1 MSYRVKV
8 RERKKNKGAMLS
20 LYLEFMP
27 PYVAPNGECVRYENL
42 NLELYVNPANEIQEK
57 HNRMINEIAETI
69 RCERYITLVQK
80 DYIALSKDKLSGD
93 FIEYFHN
100 NCKYY
105 GIKFECSL
113 RHFRKYSNNKCQ
125 FKDIIPSY
133 CEGFKNYLLR
143 HKCLHH
149 QKKLAKNTAAAY
161 FSAFLNIV
169 SLAYKDGIL
178 STNVAANV
186 KTITW
191 KHGDSKEYLT
201 ESEIKRLEKVKFDIF
216 PEVKQASLFAI
227 YTGLRRSDV
236 LTLDWRNLHLRSK
249 KNAYMTL
256 IIHKTQNKVRLPL
269 SESAVKILGKPL
281 KEGVVFNGLTE
292 HALNKYVPMLIK
304 TAGISKHITFHRF
317 RDTFAMRLLDN
328 GVDIYTIATLL
339 GHKQVSSTQIYVRL
353 SPQKARKALMKL
365 K

>member
-8 RERKKNKGAMLS
+8 RERKKNKGVMLS

-113 RHFRKYSNNKCQ
+113 MHFRKYSGNKCQ

-143 HKCLHH
+143 HKSCIIR
-149 QKKLAKNTAAAY
+149 KN
-161 FSAFLNIV
+161 LQ
-169 SLAYKDGIL
+169 
-178 STNVAANV
+178 
-186 KTITW
+186 
-191 KHGDSKEYLT
+191 
-201 ESEIKRLEKVKFDIF
+201 EI
-216 PEVKQASLFAI
+216 P
-227 YTGLRRSDV
+227 RRHTSV
-236 LTLDWRNLHLRSK
+236 HS
-249 KNAYMTL
+249 
-256 IIHKTQNKVRLPL
+256 
-269 SESAVKILGKPL
+269 
-281 KEGVVFNGLTE
+281 
-292 HALNKYVPMLIK
+292 
-304 TAGISKHITFHRF
+304 
-317 RDTFAMRLLDN
+317 
-328 GVDIYTIATLL
+328 
-339 GHKQVSSTQIYVRL
+339 
-353 SPQKARKALMKL
+353 
-365 K
+365 